1 MIVDEND
8 GGRQHFIF
16 FEIAK
21 KKLLNGKVKIC
32 IEKVKKMLKIF
43 ERSKMLKC
51 MYFLKDFN
59 FPQNRNI

>member
-1 MIVDEND
+1 MIADEND

-21 KKLLNGKVKIC
+21 QMLNGNVKIC
-32 IEKVKKMLKIF
+32 IENVKKLLKLF

-59 FPQNRNI
+59 FPQTRNI

>member
-21 KKLLNGKVKIC
+21 KQLLNGKVKIC
-32 IEKVKKMLKIF
+32 IEKVKKLLKIF
-43 ERSKMLKC
+43 ERLKMLKC
-51 MYFLKDFN
+51 
-59 FPQNRNI
+59 

>member
-1 MIVDEND
+1 MKMMED
-8 GGRQHFIF
+8 GNTSF
-16 FEIAK
+16 FFRNRG

-59 FPQNRNI
+59 FPQNRTI

>member
-16 FEIAK
+16 FRNRG

-59 FPQNRNI
+59 FPQNRTI